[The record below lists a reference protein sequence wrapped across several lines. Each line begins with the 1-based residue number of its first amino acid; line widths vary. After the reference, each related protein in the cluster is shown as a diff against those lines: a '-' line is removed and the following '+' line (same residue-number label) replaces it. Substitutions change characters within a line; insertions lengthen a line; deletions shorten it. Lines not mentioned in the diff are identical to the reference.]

1 MYRKSGASSRPLR
14 RCALCSDRRR
24 VMTSAAAAT
33 DGASSSSSSSSG
45 QLQPMQ
51 IPLMMMMATAEGRM
65 QSTVVRIG
73 RAPSSAVVVELPAKV
88 TAAEPLVSS
97 VCTDATNTIVTNG
110 SNSPVDTSSLTN
122 RATEC
127 PQLTVR
133 VREWPR
139 SGTEMQ
145 QPGTHRLRCGA
156 NISSTSS
163 IPSDR
168 PAASGSKRW
177 RVRLQ
182 QQQRTVL
189 LLALLA
195 LLHLLPAVQS
205 CGPGRGIGGPRRTR
219 KLLPLV
225 FKQHVPNVSE
235 NSLSA
240 SGMQEGPISRNDSKF
255 RNLETNYNKD
265 IIFKDEEGTGA
276 DRVMTQR
283 CKEKLNIL
291 AVSVMNQWP
300 GLRLLVTEGWD
311 EDHMHAPESLHYEG
325 RAVDI
330 MTSDKDRS
338 KIGMLARLAVEAGF
352 DWVFYESR
360 NHIHCS
366 VKSDSSQSNHASGCF
381 TGDSTVLTESGTRR
395 RLSELRIGE
404 KVQAIDATGN
414 TVFSEVMM
422 FMDRDTHQR
431 REFVTI
437 EAEGGAM
444 LKVTPAHLVMVW
456 RKEHSETRFVFAD
469 RVREGD
475 HVLVHHGG
483 TARHAEG
490 PVLEPRRVHRISA
503 MLADGVYAPLTREGT
518 IVVDTIAASCYALI
532 DSQTVAHLSF
542 LPYRMVEKLWSL
554 FERASATD
562 SLSLPRHEGIHWY
575 AKSLYTIKDYLVP
588 PSWLYH

>member
-1 MYRKSGASSRPLR
+1 MDLSAS
-14 RCALCSDRRR
+14 
-24 VMTSAAAAT
+24 V
-33 DGASSSSSSSSG
+33 ASEVQCG
-45 QLQPMQ
+45 TVEGPVGGE
-51 IPLMMMMATAEGRM
+51 MAT
-65 QSTVVRIG
+65 
-73 RAPSSAVVVELPAKV
+73 
-88 TAAEPLVSS
+88 
-97 VCTDATNTIVTNG
+97 
-110 SNSPVDTSSLTN
+110 
-122 RATEC
+122 
-127 PQLTVR
+127 
-133 VREWPR
+133 
-139 SGTEMQ
+139 
-145 QPGTHRLRCGA
+145 RLRA
-156 NISSTSS
+156 
-163 IPSDR
+163 DR
-168 PAASGSKRW
+168 AHR
-177 RVRLQ
+177 R
-182 QQQRTVL
+182 QRTVL
-189 LLALLA
+189 LLVALLA
-195 LLHLLPAVQS
+195 LVQLLPGVES

-240 SGMQEGPISRNDSKF
+240 SGMQEGAISRNDSKF

-300 GLRLLVTEGWD
+300 GLRLMVTEGWD

-366 VKSDSSQSNHASGCF
+366 VKSDSSQANHASGCF
-381 TGDSTVLTESGTRR
+381 TGDSTVLTESGAHRK
-395 RLSELRIGE
+395 LSELRIGE
-404 KVQAIDATGN
+404 RVQAVDATGQ
-414 TVFSEVMM
+414 TVFSEVLM

-437 EAEGGAM
+437 EAEGGA
-444 LKVTPAHLVMVW
+444 LLHVTPAHLVMVW
-456 RKEHSETRFVFAD
+456 RRERSETRFVFAD

-475 HVLVHHGG
+475 HVLVQAADG
-483 TARHAEG
+483 A
-490 PVLEPRRVHRISA
+490 LEPRRVHRIA
-503 MLADGVYAPLTREGT
+503 ATLAEGVYAPLTREGT
-518 IVVDTIAASCYALI
+518 IVVDRVAASCYALI
-532 DSQTVAHLSF
+532 DSQSVAHWSF
-542 LPYRMVEKLWSL
+542 LPYRVAQKLGAL
-554 FERASATD
+554 FERSSATD

-575 AKSLYTIKDYLVP
+575 AKSLYAIKDYLIP
-588 PSWLYH
+588 ANWLYH

>member
-1 MYRKSGASSRPLR
+1 MYRKSGASRPLR

-24 VMTSAAAAT
+24 VVMTTSAAGE
-33 DGASSSSSSSSG
+33 DGQTVTSSSSSG
-45 QLQPMQ
+45 GQQQLLPQPR
-51 IPLMMMMATAEGRM
+51 MMAEVQPVQGRM

-73 RAPSSAVVVELPAKV
+73 RALPSVLPAKV
-88 TAAEPLVSS
+88 TATEPQLVSS
-97 VCTDATNTIVTNG
+97 ALVTSRDTDAPTTSTSSVTTTIVT
-110 SNSPVDTSSLTN
+110 SSSSSSSSSPDSRSTD
-122 RATEC
+122 EC

-133 VREWPR
+133 VREWPTTT
-139 SGTEMQ
+139 TEMHR
-145 QPGTHRLRCGA
+145 GTVRC
-156 NISSTSS
+156 SSSS
-163 IPSDR
+163 ERS
-168 PAASGSKRW
+168 AAAKRW
-177 RVRLQ
+177 RQ
-182 QQQRTVL
+182 QQQQWRTVL
-189 LLALLA
+189 LLAVLA

-255 RNLETNYNKD
+255 RSLETNYNKD

-404 KVQAIDATGN
+404 KVQAIDASGH

-422 FMDRDTHQR
+422 FLDRDTHQR

-437 EAEGGAM
+437 EAEGGAV

-456 RKEHSETRFVFAD
+456 RKDRSETRFVFAD
-469 RVREGD
+469 LVREGD
-475 HVLVHHGG
+475 HVLVH
-483 TARHAEG
+483 REG
-490 PVLEPRRVHRISA
+490 VLEPRRVHRIAA

-542 LPYRMVEKLWSL
+542 LPYRVVEKLWSL

-575 AKSLYTIKDYLVP
+575 AKSLYTIKDYLIP

>member
-1 MYRKSGASSRPLR
+1 MHRKSAARSLPSASRS
-14 RCALCSDRRR
+14 CNLCSDSRMGRWRQTPVAR
-24 VMTSAAAAT
+24 VVVVPCAT
-33 DGASSSSSSSSG
+33 PDPAN
-45 QLQPMQ
+45 P
-51 IPLMMMMATAEGRM
+51 AM
-65 QSTVVRIG
+65 QSTAR
-73 RAPSSAVVVELPAKV
+73 LPASPPGPYEMV
-88 TAAEPLVSS
+88 TMEEEMSVSPLEEGSVGHSRAGPTSRCRSARAACAGR
-97 VCTDATNTIVTNG
+97 VCG
-110 SNSPVDTSSLTN
+110 
-122 RATEC
+122 
-127 PQLTVR
+127 PQ
-133 VREWPR
+133 R
-139 SGTEMQ
+139 S
-145 QPGTHRLRCGA
+145 
-156 NISSTSS
+156 
-163 IPSDR
+163 
-168 PAASGSKRW
+168 
-177 RVRLQ
+177 
-182 QQQRTVL
+182 RTMVWL
-189 LLALLA
+189 MVALLA
-195 LLHLLPAVQS
+195 LVQLTAG

-255 RNLETNYNKD
+255 RSLETNYNKD

-300 GLRLLVTEGWD
+300 GLRLMVTEGWD

-360 NHIHCS
+360 SHIHCS
-366 VKSDSSQSNHASGCF
+366 VKSDSSQSSHTSGCF
-381 TGDSTVLTESGTRR
+381 TGDSTVLTEAGVHRK
-395 RLSELRIGE
+395 LSELRIGE
-404 KVQAIDATGN
+404 RVQAVDAAGR
-414 TVFSEVMM
+414 TVFSEVLM

-437 EAEGGAM
+437 EAEGGAL

-456 RKEHSETRFVFAD
+456 RRERSETRFVFAD

-475 HVLVHHGG
+475 HILVHVAGS
-483 TARHAEG
+483 
-490 PVLEPRRVHRISA
+490 LEPRAVHRISA
-503 MLADGVYAPLTREGT
+503 TLAEGVYAPLTGEGT
-518 IVVDTIAASCYALI
+518 IVVDSIAASCYALI
-532 DSQTVAHLSF
+532 DSQTVAHWSF
-542 LPYRMVEKLWSL
+542 LPYRLAEKVSAL
-554 FERASATD
+554 FDRTD

-575 AKSLYTIKDYLVP
+575 AKSLYTIKDYLI
-588 PSWLYH
+588 PSNWLYH

>member
-1 MYRKSGASSRPLR
+1 MHRKSTPRPSPSSPSSSSSVRS
-14 RCALCSDRRR
+14 CVLCSDRRG
-24 VMTSAAAAT
+24 VVAVESAWS
-33 DGASSSSSSSSG
+33 GSWRQSSSVARSSEV
-45 QLQPMQ
+45 P
-51 IPLMMMMATAEGRM
+51 EM
-65 QSTVVRIG
+65 QSTAGAGEAVGENSAATCPLGFTAMDLSASVAVAVSAGEVRCDG
-73 RAPSSAVVVELPAKV
+73 RRM
-88 TAAEPLVSS
+88 AE
-97 VCTDATNTIVTNG
+97 G
-110 SNSPVDTSSLTN
+110 SGRCDDEVP
-122 RATEC
+122 
-127 PQLTVR
+127 
-133 VREWPR
+133 
-139 SGTEMQ
+139 
-145 QPGTHRLRCGA
+145 RLRAGCVPSGGA
-156 NISSTSS
+156 A
-163 IPSDR
+163 R
-168 PAASGSKRW
+168 A
-177 RVRLQ
+177 RLR
-182 QQQRTVL
+182 QRTVWL
-189 LLALLA
+189 LVALLA
-195 LLHLLPAVQS
+195 LVQLVPTVES

-240 SGMQEGPISRNDSKF
+240 SGMQEGAISRNDSKF

-300 GLRLLVTEGWD
+300 GLRLMVTEGWD

-366 VKSDSSQSNHASGCF
+366 VKSDSSQANHASGCF
-381 TGDSTVLTESGTRR
+381 TGDSTVLTASGARR
-395 RLSELRIGE
+395 KLNELRIGE
-404 KVQAIDATGN
+404 RVQAVDASGQ
-414 TVFSEVMM
+414 TVFSEVLM

-437 EAEGGAM
+437 EAEGGA
-444 LKVTPAHLVMVW
+444 LLQVTPAHLVMVW
-456 RKEHSETRFVFAD
+456 RRERSETRFVFAD

-475 HVLVHHGG
+475 HVLVQSGADG
-483 TARHAEG
+483 A
-490 PVLEPRRVHRISA
+490 LEPRRVHRISA
-503 MLADGVYAPLTREGT
+503 MLSEGVYAPLTREGT
-518 IVVDTIAASCYALI
+518 IVVDSVAASCYALI

-542 LPYRMVEKLWSL
+542 LPYRAAQKLGAL
-554 FERASATD
+554 FERSSAAD

-575 AKSLYTIKDYLVP
+575 AKSLYAIKDYLI
-588 PSWLYH
+588 PSDWLYH

>member
-1 MYRKSGASSRPLR
+1 
-14 RCALCSDRRR
+14 
-24 VMTSAAAAT
+24 
-33 DGASSSSSSSSG
+33 SSSSSSLS
-45 QLQPMQ
+45 
-51 IPLMMMMATAEGRM
+51 A
-65 QSTVVRIG
+65 
-73 RAPSSAVVVELPAKV
+73 SSA
-88 TAAEPLVSS
+88 
-97 VCTDATNTIVTNG
+97 
-110 SNSPVDTSSLTN
+110 
-122 RATEC
+122 
-127 PQLTVR
+127 QLAR
-133 VREWPR
+133 
-139 SGTEMQ
+139 G
-145 QPGTHRLRCGA
+145 LR
-156 NISSTSS
+156 
-163 IPSDR
+163 
-168 PAASGSKRW
+168 
-177 RVRLQ
+177 
-182 QQQRTVL
+182 RTVL
-189 LLALLA
+189 VLVVVLLLYM
-195 LLHLLPAVQS
+195 LPAVRA

-240 SGMQEGPISRNDSKF
+240 AGMQEGSISRNDSRF
-255 RNLETNYNKD
+255 RSLETNYNKD

-300 GLRLLVTEGWD
+300 GLRLMVTEGWD

-381 TGDSTVLTESGTRR
+381 TGDGTVLTADGVRR
-395 RLSELRIGE
+395 PLSELRIGE
-404 KVQAIDATGN
+404 RVQAVDGTGR
-414 TVFSEVMM
+414 TVFSEVLM

-437 EAEGGAM
+437 EADGGAR

-456 RKEHSETRFVFAD
+456 RKELAETRFVFAE
-469 RVREGD
+469 RIREGD
-475 HVLVHHGG
+475 HILVHGASATG
-483 TARHAEG
+483 T
-490 PVLEPRRVHRISA
+490 LEPRRVLRISA
-503 MLADGVYAPLTREGT
+503 VLAEGVYAPLTREGT
-518 IVVDTIAASCYALI
+518 IVVDEVVASCYALI

-542 LPYRMVEKLWSL
+542 LPYRWAEKLWSL

-575 AKSLYTIKDYLVP
+575 AKSLYSIKDYVIP
-588 PSWLYH
+588 DSWLYH

>member
-1 MYRKSGASSRPLR
+1 MHRKSAARSLPSSSRSLSSFAAAR
-14 RCALCSDRRR
+14 GCNLCSDNRMGSWRQTP
-24 VMTSAAAAT
+24 VAVVDPAPPCNPVPEMQSTDPLGPLGPYSSIAGEELSAVGQSCSAAAGYA
-33 DGASSSSSSSSG
+33 
-45 QLQPMQ
+45 
-51 IPLMMMMATAEGRM
+51 
-65 QSTVVRIG
+65 
-73 RAPSSAVVVELPAKV
+73 
-88 TAAEPLVSS
+88 S
-97 VCTDATNTIVTNG
+97 VCPEVK
-110 SNSPVDTSSLTN
+110 S
-122 RATEC
+122 
-127 PQLTVR
+127 QY
-133 VREWPR
+133 R
-139 SGTEMQ
+139 SGV
-145 QPGTHRLRCGA
+145 RCMA
-156 NISSTSS
+156 
-163 IPSDR
+163 
-168 PAASGSKRW
+168 
-177 RVRLQ
+177 RVTP
-182 QQQRTVL
+182 QRNRTMVWMMVV
-189 LLALLA
+189 LLAL
-195 LLHLLPAVQS
+195 VQLTAG

-255 RNLETNYNKD
+255 RSLETNYNKD

-300 GLRLLVTEGWD
+300 GLRLMVTEGWD

-366 VKSDSSQSNHASGCF
+366 VKSDSSQSSHTSGCF
-381 TGDSTVLTESGTRR
+381 TGDSTVLTEAGIHRK
-395 RLSELRIGE
+395 LSELRIGE
-404 KVQAIDATGN
+404 RVQAVDAAGQ
-414 TVFSEVMM
+414 TVFSEVLM

-437 EAEGGAM
+437 EAEGGAL

-456 RKEHSETRFVFAD
+456 RRERSETRFVFAD

-475 HVLVHHGG
+475 HILVHVGG
-483 TARHAEG
+483 T
-490 PVLEPRRVHRISA
+490 LEPRRVHRISST
-503 MLADGVYAPLTREGT
+503 LSEGVYAPLTSEGT
-518 IVVDTIAASCYALI
+518 IVVDSIAASCYALI

-542 LPYRMVEKLWSL
+542 LPYRLVEKVLAL
-554 FERASATD
+554 FERSSASD

-575 AKSLYTIKDYLVP
+575 AKSLYTIKDYLIP
-588 PSWLYH
+588 ANWLYH

>member
-1 MYRKSGASSRPLR
+1 MHRKSAARSLPSSASRSTWSSSARA
-14 RCALCSDRRR
+14 CNLCSDNRMGSWRQMP
-24 VMTSAAAAT
+24 VAVVLPA
-33 DGASSSSSSSSG
+33 
-45 QLQPMQ
+45 
-51 IPLMMMMATAEGRM
+51 IPDPVPEM
-65 QSTVVRIG
+65 QSTGPLCPLAGHPYNVEAASVPEVSGPCTGYVRHSRGAPVNQCRTVGELKCMARITPQRNRTMVWIMVV
-73 RAPSSAVVVELPAKV
+73 LL
-88 TAAEPLVSS
+88 TLV
-97 VCTDATNTIVTNG
+97 
-110 SNSPVDTSSLTN
+110 
-122 RATEC
+122 
-127 PQLTVR
+127 QLTA
-133 VREWPR
+133 
-139 SGTEMQ
+139 G
-145 QPGTHRLRCGA
+145 
-156 NISSTSS
+156 
-163 IPSDR
+163 
-168 PAASGSKRW
+168 
-177 RVRLQ
+177 
-182 QQQRTVL
+182 
-189 LLALLA
+189 
-195 LLHLLPAVQS
+195 

-255 RNLETNYNKD
+255 RSLETNYNKD

-300 GLRLLVTEGWD
+300 GLRLMVTEGWD

-366 VKSDSSQSNHASGCF
+366 VKSDSSQSSHTSGCF
-381 TGDSTVLTESGTRR
+381 TGDSTVLTDAGVHRK
-395 RLSELRIGE
+395 LSELHIGE
-404 KVQAIDATGN
+404 RVQAIDATGQ
-414 TVFSEVMM
+414 TVFSEVLM

-437 EAEGGAM
+437 EADGGSL

-456 RKEHSETRFVFAD
+456 RRERSETRYVFAD

-475 HVLVHHGG
+475 HILVHVDG
-483 TARHAEG
+483 T
-490 PVLEPRRVHRISA
+490 LEPRLVRRISA
-503 MLADGVYAPLTREGT
+503 TLSEGVYAPLTSEGT
-518 IVVDTIAASCYALI
+518 IVVDSIAASCYALI

-542 LPYRMVEKLWSL
+542 LPYRIAEKVGAM
-554 FERASATD
+554 FERSSTGD
-562 SLSLPRHEGIHWY
+562 GLSLPRHEGIHWY
-575 AKSLYTIKDYLVP
+575 AKSLYTIKDYLI
-588 PSWLYH
+588 PSNWLYH